1 MRQDGSHERTA
12 PPVPRQVERAD
23 PNSGSPTPFS
33 VTGHTVPLELYVS
46 KEVLMPGGAWR
57 GALMLAELLISML
70 CGNGRWRAS
79 QKALKILNKTG
90 ERTKTLEGL

>member
-46 KEVLMPGGAWR
+46 KEVLMPGG
-57 GALMLAELLISML
+57 G
-70 CGNGRWRAS
+70 
-79 QKALKILNKTG
+79 
-90 ERTKTLEGL
+90 LEGRLDAGGTFDFDAVRERALEGIAKGFKDTE